1 MVKFYI
7 ERKKA
12 NVNASAIE
20 GYLAAFGKDRM
31 DKKKSAVYLHAFRLL
46 LALFWYQF
54 WPWSC
59 LFQTLI
65 IF

>member
-7 ERKKA
+7 EKKKA
-12 NVNASAIE
+12 NVKASAIE

-46 LALFWYQF
+46 LVLF
-54 WPWSC
+54 
-59 LFQTLI
+59 
-65 IF
+65 

>member
-1 MVKFYI
+1 MISQIEQICGSSKVMVKFYI
-7 ERKKA
+7 EKKKA

-46 LALFWYQF
+46 LALF
-54 WPWSC
+54 
-59 LFQTLI
+59 
-65 IF
+65 